1 MRKHEHPGA
10 LPMLVLIIVLAG
22 SVGLMQAQSDFRPG
36 YFVYN
41 SGDTVR
47 ALINFEKTTVCE
59 FKLDHEKK
67 QLGPTEITGFGFE
80 NDRFYSSTVLSGRF
94 LEVIVDG
101 YLSLYKSDKAYFIK
115 KSNDA
120 LVRLEED
127 KQGSEESQNR
137 SDDIQWKGKLK
148 FVLKDCNDHPD
159 DIDIMRFSETDLL
172 KKVIAYNNC
181 KKENYVEYKSKIP
194 ALKISPGLGFGI
206 GYSRFGLKNAET
218 VTVIP
223 TKFNSLDPVPV
234 LLLNFFSPKVS
245 SKISIQAEIQ
255 WKRLLTSS
263 NIEFRQPPKVINR
276 ETMINISFLSLPV
289 YLKYTLPMDNKTMAF
304 YFGFLYDKLLQ
315 QKTKVLTAEHLDN
328 TVTNTSLIDPY
339 DFNLPQFG
347 FGTGMSYGISISKI
361 NLSTHLKYNFQ
372 GLTADSLLK
381 KDGKFEFEFRRSS
394 LLNRFSLVLAIQMR

>member
-1 MRKHEHPGA
+1 MRKLKHPGT
-10 LPMLVLIIVLAG
+10 LPMLVHIIVLAG
-22 SVGLMQAQSDFRPG
+22 SIGLMQAQSDFRPG

-47 ALINFEKTTVCE
+47 ALINFEKITVCE
-59 FKLDHEKK
+59 FKLENEKK
-67 QLGPTEITGFGFE
+67 LLGPTEITGFGFD
-80 NDRFYSSTVLSGRF
+80 NDRYYSSTVLRGQF

-115 KSNDA
+115 KTNDT
-120 LVRLEED
+120 LIRLEKD
-127 KQGSEESQNR
+127 KQGSEEAQNR
-137 SDDIQWKGKLK
+137 SVDFRWKGILK
-148 FVLKDCNDHPD
+148 FVLKDCDSSPAE
-159 DIDIMRFSETDLL
+159 IDKMRFSETDLL
-172 KKVIAYNNC
+172 KKVIAYNIC
-181 KKENYVEYKSKIP
+181 KQIDYVEYKSNTP
-194 ALKISPGLGFGI
+194 ALKINPGLGFGM
-206 GYSRFGLKNAET
+206 GYSKFGLENGET
-218 VTVIP
+218 VTVIT
-223 TKFNSLDPVPV
+223 TKFNSLDPIPV
-234 LLLNFFSPKVS
+234 LLLNFYSPKVS

-263 NIEFRQPPKVINR
+263 SIEFRQPPKVINR

-289 YLKYTLPMDNKTMAF
+289 YLKYTLPMDKKIIAL
-304 YFGFLYDKLLQ
+304 YFGFLYDKLLH
-315 QKTKVLTAEHLDN
+315 QKTKVLTGEHLDN

-347 FGTGMSYGISISKI
+347 FSTGMSYGISINKI
-361 NLSTHLKYNFQ
+361 TLSTHLKYNFQ